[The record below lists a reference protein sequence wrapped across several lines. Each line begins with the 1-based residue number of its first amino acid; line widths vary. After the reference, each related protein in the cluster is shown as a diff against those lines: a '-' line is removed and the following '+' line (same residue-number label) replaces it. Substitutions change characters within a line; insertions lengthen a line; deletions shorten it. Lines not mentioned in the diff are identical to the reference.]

1 MPRKKI
7 TKIDPR
13 KELSP
18 YLHHQNEKA
27 NQKEKHHSPN
37 KLSASLHHLRSE
49 RKRSL
54 FKRLGSI
61 LVFSVLAVII
71 LLYYVSP
78 LTNINSVEVRGADDL
93 PTKEVV
99 KFSGIKASDK
109 VFTYQFHPDK
119 LSSGLAHHY
128 PEVQSAS
135 VEVYNFNRLR
145 VRINEYGVIGYIK
158 DGEKYRKI
166 LTNGKIGS
174 QSLSWQQ
181 VQHAKPLFVGYNHH
195 VSLKKDLRVFNSF
208 PLAFRKKVKVLSG
221 NSSHQGQMV
230 LIMKDGNVVI
240 GDTSNIKTKIKYY
253 NNIKKSAGK
262 NSLIDLEIGAYSR
275 PLTIQEKKA
284 YGIS

>member
-13 KELSP
+13 EELSP
-18 YLHHQNEKA
+18 YLHHQNA
-27 NQKEKHHSPN
+27 KEKQKRQG

-61 LVFSVLAVII
+61 LAFSVLAVIF

-78 LTNINSVEVRGADDL
+78 LTNINSVEVKGADDL
-93 PTKEVV
+93 PAAQVV
-99 KFSGIKASDK
+99 KLSGMKASDK
-109 VFTYQFHPDK
+109 IFAYQFHPGR
-119 LSSGLAHHY
+119 LSADLARHY
-128 PEVQSAS
+128 PEVKNAT
-135 VEVYNFNRLR
+135 VEVYNFNQLR
-145 VRINEYGVIGYIK
+145 IRVNEYRAIGYIK
-158 DGEKYRKI
+158 DGENYRKI
-166 LTNGKIGS
+166 LANGKIGS

-181 VQHAKPLFVGYNHH
+181 VQHDKPLFIGYNHH
-195 VSLKKDLRVFNSF
+195 VSLKKDLKLFNSF
-208 PLAFRKKVKVLSG
+208 PLAFRRKVKVLSG

-230 LIMKDGNVVI
+230 LIMKDGNVVL
-240 GDTSNIKTKIKYY
+240 GDTSNIKAKIKYY

-275 PLTIQEKKA
+275 PLTVQEKKA